1 MSKVKK
7 KRKKPWKGL
16 LLFASLY
23 SLLMLAKWYLFPV
36 ASQPHSV
43 RCRWL
48 WILLGQHNRLLQR
61 DLRVSAS
68 HVTMHQVGVCNFW
81 FCVHHRRLRL
91 CGWRYLY
98 ATALRMR
105 ERTERDSWWQSTYSR
120 DLWRSTSKWFQVFVS
135 SIARYSECCLETAR
149 NGRIHIQRQARK
161 CDSYTMHTV
170 NVVQSSQSLKLF
182 CLRVDFHC
190 HLIFTCPRA

>member
-1 MSKVKK
+1 
-7 KRKKPWKGL
+7 
-16 LLFASLY
+16 
-23 SLLMLAKWYLFPV
+23 MLAKWYLFPV

-43 RCRWL
+43 RCGWL

-68 HVTMHQVGVCNFW
+68 HVTMHQVGVCNSW

-120 DLWRSTSKWFQVFVS
+120 GLWRSTSKWFQVFVS
-135 SIARYSECCLETAR
+135 SIARYSLETAR
-149 NGRIHIQRQARK
+149 NGRVHIQRLARK
-161 CDSYTMHTV
+161 WDSYTMHTLH
-170 NVVQSSQSLKLF
+170 VVHS
-182 CLRVDFHC
+182 V
-190 HLIFTCPRA
+190 

>member
-1 MSKVKK
+1 MVLTDFPELVHVKSW
-7 KRKKPWKGL
+7 KKPWKGL
-16 LLFASLY
+16 LLFGSLQC
-23 SLLMLAKWYLFPV
+23 LLMLAKWNLFPV
-36 ASQPHSV
+36 ASQSHSV

-68 HVTMHQVGVCNFW
+68 HVTMHQVGVCNSW

-120 DLWRSTSKWFQVFVS
+120 GLWRSTSKWFQVFVS
-135 SIARYSECCLETAR
+135 SIARYSLETAR
-149 NGRIHIQRQARK
+149 NGRVHIQRLARK
-161 CDSYTMHTV
+161 WDSYTMHTSH
-170 NVVQSSQSLKLF
+170 VVHS
-182 CLRVDFHC
+182 V
-190 HLIFTCPRA
+190 